1 MLPGETPIAGFSLS
15 HRHSSPKEMPSRSVL
30 LSIIISRTMFHELR
44 LSMEALAYSPKCPG
58 FAKNIIYKVRLKS
71 LRSGHITI
79 MPSSSGGRVHL
90 EPCACHGGPAVNQ
103 EKLITS
109 EEVFVI
115 CLLPK
120 RIQLLFQRNGP
131 LKWVLWAFGPL
142 KNDTPDGV
150 YFCTPA

>member
-1 MLPGETPIAGFSLS
+1 
-15 HRHSSPKEMPSRSVL
+15 
-30 LSIIISRTMFHELR
+30 MFHELR

-58 FAKNIIYKVRLKS
+58 FAKNIIYKVQLKS

-115 CLLPK
+115 CLLPE
-120 RIQLLFQRNGP
+120 RIQLLFQR
-131 LKWVLWAFGPL
+131 KWAIWAFGLL

>member
-1 MLPGETPIAGFSLS
+1 
-15 HRHSSPKEMPSRSVL
+15 
-30 LSIIISRTMFHELR
+30 MFHELR

-79 MPSSSGGRVHL
+79 MPLSSGGRLHL

-109 EEVFVI
+109 EEGFVI
-115 CLLPK
+115 CFYP
-120 RIQLLFQRNGP
+120 REFNSCFNGMA
-131 LKWVLWAFGPL
+131 LTMGHMGIWTVEE
-142 KNDTPDGV
+142 
-150 YFCTPA
+150 